1 MFRTQSAVP
10 EMELFMRYLKNQ
22 VIQGTLILTIAG
34 FITRLIGFVYRVYL
48 SDTIGSRPLGVYPAD
63 LPGLWHLLYYL
74 CFRYPDSYFAKNCFD
89 HRRF

>member
-48 SDTIGSRPLGVYPAD
+48 SDTIGSRLLGVYQLIFALLFM
-63 LPGLWHLLYYL
+63 LPVSRQLFRKKLLRSQKILMHL
-74 CFRYPDSYFAKNCFD
+74 
-89 HRRF
+89 